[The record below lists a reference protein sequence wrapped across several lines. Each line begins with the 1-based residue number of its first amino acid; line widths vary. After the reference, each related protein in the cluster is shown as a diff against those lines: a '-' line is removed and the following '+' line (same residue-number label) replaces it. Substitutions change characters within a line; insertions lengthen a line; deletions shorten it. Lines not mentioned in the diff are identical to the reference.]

1 MNNPLPTLV
10 QKEWE
15 VIQSQSHLTGRLR
28 RIGDLLRALERSKE
42 TERYFFELSQKI
54 HAKRTNMMTYTK
66 KSMKWLEDQFD
77 RLNKSIYS
85 DCIKRQAL
93 ALTELMQGKKYA
105 LGVGVVRQGRDLLIE
120 ASSKCPNL
128 KNNSDF
134 ENFLCKDN
142 QMAISWPEYLIEAIA
157 NSIPSF
163 LEKYEKNLPS
173 DPVDLLEFLQLL
185 TEYHSYDILQ
195 SIQSFMK
202 QQTQELDSWQSVE
215 NNNCQLILKIYFQRF
230 RHSKDYPI
238 TDERL
243 LGLIKALLDLF
254 ILDIQ
259 SNSLL
264 CGPQL
269 KSKLSKDAEKFCVD
283 ALLKCARRLPPEK
296 LRRFTYEKMRSHCLK
311 AAYGQRFLHSITRT
325 LIEVQVG
332 PKVRKIL
339 KSEGIDTKVVRGKI
353 S

>member
-1 MNNPLPTLV
+1 MSNPLPALV

-15 VIQSQSHLTGRLR
+15 VIQSQSHLTAKLL
-28 RIGDLLRALERSKE
+28 RIGKLLHALERSRE
-42 TERYFFELSQKI
+42 TERYFFELSHKI
-54 HAKRTNMMTYTK
+54 HAKRTNMMAATK
-66 KSMKWLEDQFD
+66 KSMKWLADQFD
-77 RLNKSIYS
+77 RLNQSIYS

-93 ALTELMQGKKYA
+93 AFTELIQGKKYA
-105 LGVGVVRQGRDLLIE
+105 LGVSVVRQSRDLLNE
-120 ASSKCPNL
+120 ASSKCSNL
-128 KNNSDF
+128 KNDPDF

-142 QMAISWPEYLIEAIA
+142 QIAISWPDYLIEAIA
-157 NSIPSF
+157 NSVPKY
-163 LEKYEKNLPS
+163 LEEYEKNLTS

-185 TEYHSYDILQ
+185 TEYRSYDSLQ

-215 NNNCQLILKIYFQRF
+215 NNNCQLLLKIYFQRF
-230 RHSKDYPI
+230 GYTNDYPV

-243 LGLIKALLDLF
+243 LELIKAFLDLF

-269 KSKLSKDAEKFCVD
+269 KSKLSKDAERFCID
-283 ALLKCARRLPPEK
+283 ALLKCARRLTPEK

-325 LIEVQVG
+325 LIENKVG
-332 PKVRKIL
+332 PKVRNML
-339 KSEGIDTKVVRGKI
+339 KTEGIDPKVVRGKA